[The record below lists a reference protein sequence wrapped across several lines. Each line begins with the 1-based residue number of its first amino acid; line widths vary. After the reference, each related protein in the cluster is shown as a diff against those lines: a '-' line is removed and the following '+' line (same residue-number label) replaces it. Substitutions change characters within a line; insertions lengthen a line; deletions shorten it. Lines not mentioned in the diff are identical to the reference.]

1 MSDQKKEIVGKINAS
16 LAKPPKFISENNR
29 IDRFFVA
36 FYNDLK
42 ELEYG
47 YDSVAV
53 NEDYLITN
61 MFNPVKSLVQLLNDE
76 LKNKPNKDNTLPLSL
91 NDMKLIDQF
100 VKFITLQVIYR
111 YLPSSINPQSYLLVD
126 TSKSIYGSFN
136 KLQRVDNIQFLD
148 YAVDKIIEMFYN
160 KDNSEGSKIL
170 KDCLKLT
177 NFHYDL
183 IVSTL
188 YLSLKSNNDVKYAD
202 HLDFLENTAVD
213 TYDLYV
219 NYSIWINYLNRTID
233 LQRLLSIRV
242 SNLVIVKKDG
252 LKSLIEFLLQLR
264 ETEEIDLAKLSQLNE
279 VILKKPPLCKTNKS
293 YFLNL
298 FSQIFE
304 ILEMENN
311 AKIILAI
318 MNILSM
324 LFNKNEK
331 IINDFFN
338 RRLITDCLRFNKN
351 KVAGDTVSFH
361 ELIKK
366 FNVLISMTEQ
376 SDSSFIQHLME
387 YYNEYDFVFLIYR
400 YINFVYINYK
410 SNKLNKE
417 LINES
422 YINSLLNCLK
432 FFLLCSNGKWYL
444 LNYLIVNYDFNS
456 QNDTFGRF
464 IVKPDK
470 TFELSFIPEIKQIT
484 DVNDVKSKIQ
494 DLQSFI
500 KVQDL
505 QNDLL
510 IDVLKALVKNEGIL
524 INVFVKILR
533 RWCESYNSEN
543 EADIFLQL
551 NDLRVMNRLLELE
564 NFKDEISQHP
574 ESLLVV
580 ICDLLSLP
588 STLHYIK
595 PQDAIDSDEDE
606 DEAED
611 NNEVDAEVNNEDD
624 AEDNN
629 EASSGSNVLQMLL
642 RLLFL
647 ILTSCEK
654 FNKAD
659 KELLEKISAK
669 LGSDHK
675 TNKDSFALIS
685 KITSILSDKNT
696 DTEKDDDE
704 LSEEKMALKQALSNL
719 NDSLPPVKAQGLYEL
734 RELLLKKSKV
744 VDYGLVLE
752 LHLLEVKN
760 PEPFVYLNSIKGL
773 VILCEN
779 DPSLKYLM
787 KLYAEFDDPA
797 STLAITFE
805 EELRIGEVLSQFFQ
819 NKKYLINNDMNLHK
833 MFSIVLKKINASN
846 VNKLDNRIRMSA
858 MSILGILIQV
868 NMDLL
873 TDSELIDCFAC
884 IKGILT
890 FEFDANDET
899 FKLLRRASIHL
910 LNDMVYNS
918 GLDRFVISFQ
928 EYENLINLLKYNR
941 DHKENDDLTIEFIT
955 KLLSL
960 IDDLW
965 KQSFMMNEDSSD
977 TLLNSLKIL

>member
-1 MSDQKKEIVGKINAS
+1 MSDQKKDIVGKINAS
-16 LAKPPKFISENNR
+16 LAKPPKFISESNN
-29 IDRFFVA
+29 IDRFFLS

-42 ELEYG
+42 ELENN
-47 YDSVAV
+47 YDSFVV
-53 NEDYLITN
+53 SEDYLITKIL
-61 MFNPVKSLVQLLNDE
+61 NPVKSLVQLLNDE
-76 LKNKPNKDNTLPLSL
+76 LKDKHNKDGTLPLSL

-111 YLPSSINPQSYLLVD
+111 YLPSSINPQSYLLAD
-126 TSKSIYGSFN
+126 NSRNIFGEFN
-136 KLQRVDNIQFLD
+136 KLQRIDDIQFLD
-148 YAVDKIIEMFYN
+148 YAVDQIIEVFYS
-160 KDNSEGSKIL
+160 KDNSEGSKIV

-183 IVSTL
+183 IVATL
-188 YLSLKSNNDVKYAD
+188 YLSLKRYGNVKYTE
-202 HLDFLENTAVD
+202 HLDVFENSAID

-219 NYSIWINYLNRTID
+219 NYSIWINYLNHNTD
-233 LQRLLSIRV
+233 LQRLLSVRI
-242 SNLVIVKKDG
+242 SNLIILKKDG

-264 ETEEIDLAKLSQLNE
+264 ETEEIDLSKLSQLNE
-279 VILKKPPLCKTNKS
+279 VILKKPLFCKTNKS
-293 YFLNL
+293 YFLSL
-298 FSQIFE
+298 FNQIFAL
-304 ILEMENN
+304 LEMENN
-311 AKIILAI
+311 ANIILAI

-324 LFNKNEK
+324 LLNKNEK
-331 IINDFFN
+331 IINDFFI
-338 RRLITDCLRFNKN
+338 RRLINDCLRFNKN

-366 FNVLISMTEQ
+366 FNVLISMTKQ
-376 SDSSFIQHLME
+376 SDSSFVQRLIE

-410 SNKLNKE
+410 TNKLDKE

-422 YINSLLNCLK
+422 YITSLVSCLK

-444 LNYLIVNYDFNS
+444 INYLIVNYDFNS

-464 IVKPDK
+464 IVKSDK
-470 TFELSFIPEIKQIT
+470 TFELSFMPEIDKIT
-484 DVNDVKSKIQ
+484 DANDVKSKIQ
-494 DLQSFI
+494 DLQGFI

-510 IDVLKALVKNEGIL
+510 IQVLKSLVKNEGIL

-533 RWCESYNSEN
+533 RWCESYNLEN
-543 EADIFLQL
+543 ESDIFLQL

-564 NFKDEISQHP
+564 NFKDDISQHP

-588 STLHYIK
+588 STLHYVK
-595 PQDAIDSDEDE
+595 PQDDNDSDDENDE
-606 DEAED
+606 DND
-611 NNEVDAEVNNEDD
+611 
-624 AEDNN
+624 
-629 EASSGSNVLQMLL
+629 EASSSSNVLQMLL

-654 FNKAD
+654 FNKSD
-659 KELLEKISAK
+659 KEILKKISAK

-696 DTEKDDDE
+696 DIEKDE
-704 LSEEKMALKQALSNL
+704 VEVSEEKMALKQALSNL

-779 DPSLKYLM
+779 DSSLEYLM
-787 KLYAEFDDPA
+787 KLYAEFDDPD

-819 NKKYLINNDMNLHK
+819 NKKFLINNDIHLHT
-833 MFSIVLKKINASN
+833 MFSIALKKINATN

-858 MSILGILIQV
+858 MSVLGILIQV

-890 FEFDANDET
+890 FEFDTEDET
-899 FKLLRRASIHL
+899 FKLLRRASIYL

-918 GLDRFVISFQ
+918 GLDRFVMSFQ
-928 EYENLINLLKYNR
+928 EYESLINLLKYNR
-941 DHKENDDLTIEFIT
+941 DHKETDDLTIEFI
-955 KLLSL
+955 KRLLSL

-965 KQSFMMNEDSSD
+965 KQSFMINEDSSD